1 MNLEYFARNLH
12 RLGATSIVL
21 VSGNPVMLRFPTGDK
36 FAQQTLAHGDLTKLL
51 LETVPAASQ
60 ADVRAGRAPAA
71 FEVTSGDARYRVSV
85 QAGPEAWKITIEH
98 AAAAGPPAVEASI
111 PISVDEPESAPV
123 VPEVR
128 GPSLGGRKSE
138 AAPAAPARAAAPAV
152 APARPAHPVE
162 ARQGSS
168 AELDQLL
175 HKLVADKGSDVHLTA
190 GLLPRYRVGGNVLPV
205 PGWGEISDSHLRG
218 MLTAVMP
225 ERVRAEYE
233 ETNDADFAY
242 AIEGL
247 SRFRCNVAVDR
258 HGAFA
263 VIRRIPFE
271 ILKPE
276 QIGLPKK
283 VLDLCFLSKGLVLVT
298 GPTGSGKST
307 TLATM
312 IDYINGARQ
321 DHIITIEDPVEFV
334 HPDDKKCLIRQRE
347 VGEHTGS
354 FKRALKAALREDP
367 NIVLVGEMRDLE
379 TIAIAIETAE
389 TGHLVFGTLHT
400 STAPSTVDRII
411 DQFPADRQEQIRV
424 MLSESLRGVVA
435 QTLCKKIG
443 GGRVAA
449 YEILIGSKA
458 VSNLIR
464 EGKTF
469 QLYSIMQTQK
479 AAGNVTLSDSLMNLV
494 KQKIVEP
501 SEAYMKAVNK
511 EEFRGM
517 LDRAGIRVEL
527 PTAEE

>member
-1 MNLEYFARNLH
+1 M
-12 RLGATSIVL
+12 
-21 VSGNPVMLRFPTGDK
+21 
-36 FAQQTLAHGDLTKLL
+36 
-51 LETVPAASQ
+51 
-60 ADVRAGRAPAA
+60 
-71 FEVTSGDARYRVSV
+71 
-85 QAGPEAWKITIEH
+85 
-98 AAAAGPPAVEASI
+98 
-111 PISVDEPESAPV
+111 
-123 VPEVR
+123 
-128 GPSLGGRKSE
+128 
-138 AAPAAPARAAAPAV
+138 
-152 APARPAHPVE
+152 
-162 ARQGSS
+162 
-168 AELDQLL
+168 
-175 HKLVADKGSDVHLTA
+175 HLTA
-190 GLLPRYRVGGNVLPV
+190 GLLPRYRVGGNVLPL
-205 PGWGEISDSHLRG
+205 PGWGEISDSHLRS

-225 ERVRAEYE
+225 ERVRQEYE
-233 ETNDADFAY
+233 ETKDADFAY

-247 SRFRCNVAVDR
+247 SRFRVNVAVDR
-258 HGAFA
+258 HGAYA

-276 QIGLPKK
+276 QIGLPKR
-283 VLDLCFLSKGLVLVT
+283 VLDLCFLTKGLVLVT

-312 IDYINGARQ
+312 IDFVNTNRQ

-469 QLYSIMQTQK
+469 QLYSIMQTQR
-479 AAGNVTLSDSLMNLV
+479 AVGNITLSDSLMQLV
-494 KQKIVEP
+494 KSKIVEP
-501 SEAYMKAVNK
+501 VEAYMKAVNK

-527 PTAEE
+527 PTGDE

>member
-1 MNLEYFARNLH
+1 
-12 RLGATSIVL
+12 
-21 VSGNPVMLRFPTGDK
+21 
-36 FAQQTLAHGDLTKLL
+36 
-51 LETVPAASQ
+51 
-60 ADVRAGRAPAA
+60 
-71 FEVTSGDARYRVSV
+71 
-85 QAGPEAWKITIEH
+85 
-98 AAAAGPPAVEASI
+98 
-111 PISVDEPESAPV
+111 
-123 VPEVR
+123 
-128 GPSLGGRKSE
+128 
-138 AAPAAPARAAAPAV
+138 
-152 APARPAHPVE
+152 
-162 ARQGSS
+162 
-168 AELDQLL
+168 
-175 HKLVADKGSDVHLTA
+175 VHLTA
-190 GLLPRYRVGGNVLPV
+190 GLLPRYRVGGSIKPI
-205 PGWGEISDSHLRG
+205 PGHAETSDAELRK
-218 MLTAVMP
+218 MLLSVMP
-225 ERVRAEYE
+225 ARVRQEFE
-233 ETNDADFAY
+233 ETKDADFAY

-247 SRFRCNVAVDR
+247 SRFRCNVAEDR
-258 HGAFA
+258 HGIFS

-271 ILKPE
+271 ILTPE

-283 VLDLCFLSKGLVLVT
+283 VLDLCFLTKGLVLVT

-312 IDYINGARQ
+312 IDFVNSSRA

-334 HPDDKKCLIRQRE
+334 HPDTKKCLIRQRE

-424 MLSESLRGVVA
+424 MLSESLKGVIA

-449 YEILIGSKA
+449 YEILLGSKA

-469 QLYSIMQTQK
+469 QLYSLMQTQK
-479 AAGNVTLSDSLMNLV
+479 GVGMVTLNDSLMQLV
-494 KQKIVEP
+494 KAKVVAPE
-501 SEAYMKAVNK
+501 EAYMKAVNK
-511 EEFRGM
+511 
-517 LDRAGIRVEL
+517 DEL
-527 PTAEE
+527 KMMFEKVGLKVDLSAMAEDV